1 MDCLRCEKIS
11 RDDLREALRAM
22 ENYIDITEEDL
33 LLIYEKAYEI
43 CKRKMGGGTTSGPG
57 DLK

>member
-43 CKRKMGGGTTSGPG
+43 CKRKMAGGTISGLG